1 MQLSIGELADRAGVT
16 RRTIRYYV
24 EIGLLQPPAGAGKAA
39 VYSPDHL
46 ERLELIK
53 TLQGYRLSLEE
64 IRDRLAGKPGP
75 APEQLVA
82 SMPADAAESS
92 GATLGDTSS
101 AAQYIAQLRSS
112 RPFSPV
118 DSMREIQPGY
128 MQSRMWSERK
138 PPAEYDTEPWLRI
151 RLSEDVELH
160 VRRRASKTDRR
171 LNRLIKEARR
181 ILAEE
186 EVE

>member
-1 MQLSIGELADRAGVT
+1 MGLSIGELAERAGVT

-39 VYSPDHL
+39 VYGTEHL

-53 TLQGYRLSLEE
+53 SLQAYRLSLEE
-64 IRDRLAGKPGP
+64 IRGRLAGKPSEPP
-75 APEQLVA
+75 AILFADRMAVD
-82 SMPADAAESS
+82 DAAPASAMEI
-92 GATLGDTSS
+92 TS
-101 AAQYIAQLRSS
+101 AAEYIDSLRERDVLFNRSGFSEARAAYS
-112 RPFSPV
+112 RAMASPPGKP
-118 DSMREIQPGY
+118 DSAY
-128 MQSRMWSERK
+128 D
-138 PPAEYDTEPWLRI
+138 AEQWLRI
-151 RLSEDVELH
+151 TLSEDVELH

-171 LNRLIKEARR
+171 LNRLVKEARR

>member
-1 MQLSIGELADRAGVT
+1 MELSIGELAQRAGVT

-39 VYSPDHL
+39 VYGADHL

-53 TLQGYRLSLEE
+53 ELQAYRLSLEE
-64 IRDRLAGKPGP
+64 IRDRLAGRTPGP
-75 APEQLVA
+75 ETAPA
-82 SMPADAAESS
+82 AYDALAAIEPPGR
-92 GATLGDTSS
+92 GAYDASS
-101 AAQYIAQLRSS
+101 AADYIERLRQSS
-112 RPFSPV
+112 PLVSPLRLRESPAV
-118 DSMREIQPGY
+118 YRQASMLP
-128 MQSRMWSERK
+128 ERK
-138 PPAEYDTEPWLRI
+138 PPADYDAEQWLRV
-151 RLSEDVELH
+151 RVSEDVELH
-160 VRRRASKTDRR
+160 IRRRASRTDRR